1 MKNINNLTFGL
12 FNYPKRFWYRN
23 LKDIPIFIKRIF
35 FTLKH
40 GYSPVAQF
48 ETFEWFMDVMKEILT
63 NYRYNRMGSP
73 VVIDNFFDV
82 KEENPNDIANE
93 EAYNAILDR
102 MIILLD
108 LMDENNQ
115 LYNDMDWKEADKKK
129 EDAKNEFFKLFS
141 EQFYGLWD

>member
-1 MKNINNLTFGL
+1 MDTNKLSCGL
-12 FNYPKRFWYRN
+12 FMFRGKNWWRN
-23 LKDIPIFIKRIF
+23 LRDIPIFIKRIF

-73 VVIDNFFDV
+73 VVIDNFFDA
-82 KEENPNDIANE
+82 KEENPNDVVNE

-102 MIILLD
+102 MIVLLD
-108 LMDENNQ
+108 LMDEHNQ

>member
-1 MKNINNLTFGL
+1 MDANKLSCGL
-12 FNYPKRFWYRN
+12 FVFRGKNWWRN

-63 NYRYNRMGSP
+63 NYRYNRMGSL

-82 KEENPNDIANE
+82 KEENSNDIANE

-102 MIILLD
+102 MIVLLD
-108 LMDENNQ
+108 LMDEHNQ

>member
-1 MKNINNLTFGL
+1 MDANKLSCGL
-12 FNYPKRFWYRN
+12 FVFRGKNWWRN
-23 LKDIPIFIKRIF
+23 LRDIPIFIKRIF

-73 VVIDNFFDV
+73 IVIDNSFDV
-82 KEENPNDIANE
+82 VVNE
-93 EAYNAILDR
+93 EEYNAILDR
-102 MIILLD
+102 MIVLLD
-108 LMDENNQ
+108 LMDEHNQ

>member
-1 MKNINNLTFGL
+1 MQINFLVDCLYFVAKTGGEISKISL
-12 FNYPKRFWYRN
+12 FSSSAF
-23 LKDIPIFIKRIF
+23 F

-82 KEENPNDIANE
+82 KEENSNDFVNE

-102 MIILLD
+102 MIVLLD
-108 LMDENNQ
+108 LMDEHNQ

>member
-1 MKNINNLTFGL
+1 MDANKLYCGL
-12 FNYPKRFWYRN
+12 FVFRGKNWWRN

-73 VVIDNFFDV
+73 VVIDNFFDA
-82 KEENPNDIANE
+82 KEENSNDVVNE

-102 MIILLD
+102 MIVLLD
-108 LMDENNQ
+108 LMDEHNQ

>member
-1 MKNINNLTFGL
+1 MDANKLSCGL
-12 FNYPKRFWYRN
+12 FVFRGKNWWRN
-23 LKDIPIFIKRIF
+23 LRDIPIFIKRIF

-73 VVIDNFFDV
+73 VVIDNSFDV
-82 KEENPNDIANE
+82 VVNE
-93 EAYNAILDR
+93 EEYNTILDR
-102 MIILLD
+102 MIVLLD
-108 LMDENNQ
+108 LMDEHNQ

>member
-1 MKNINNLTFGL
+1 MDANKLSCGL
-12 FNYPKRFWYRN
+12 FVFRGKNWWRN

-82 KEENPNDIANE
+82 KEENSNDVVNE

-102 MIILLD
+102 MIVLLD
-108 LMDENNQ
+108 LMDEHNQ

-129 EDAKNEFFKLFS
+129 EDAKNEFFKMFS

>member
-1 MKNINNLTFGL
+1 MDANKLSCGL
-12 FNYPKRFWYRN
+12 FVFRGKNWWRN
-23 LKDIPIFIKRIF
+23 LRDIPIFIKRIF

-82 KEENPNDIANE
+82 KEENPNDVVNE

-102 MIILLD
+102 MIVLLD

-141 EQFYGLWD
+141 KYFYTLWD

>member
-1 MKNINNLTFGL
+1 MDANKLSCGL
-12 FNYPKRFWYRN
+12 FMFRGKNWWRN
-23 LKDIPIFIKRIF
+23 LRDIPIFIKRIF

-73 VVIDNFFDV
+73 VVIDNFFDA
-82 KEENPNDIANE
+82 KEENSNDVVNE

-102 MIILLD
+102 MIVLLD
-108 LMDENNQ
+108 LMDEHNQ

>member
-1 MKNINNLTFGL
+1 MNANKLSCGL
-12 FNYPKRFWYRN
+12 FVFRGKNWWRN

-63 NYRYNRMGSP
+63 NYRYHRMGSP

-82 KEENPNDIANE
+82 KEENPNDITNE

-141 EQFYGLWD
+141 KHFYTLWD

>member
-1 MKNINNLTFGL
+1 MDANKLYCGL
-12 FNYPKRFWYRN
+12 FVFRGKNWWRN

-82 KEENPNDIANE
+82 KEENSNDVVNE
-93 EAYNAILDR
+93 EEYNAILDR
-102 MIILLD
+102 MIVLLD
-108 LMDENNQ
+108 LMDEHNK

>member
-1 MKNINNLTFGL
+1 MDTNKLSCGL
-12 FNYPKRFWYRN
+12 FMFRGKNWWRN
-23 LKDIPIFIKRIF
+23 LRDIPIFIKRIF

-82 KEENPNDIANE
+82 KEENSNDVVNE

-102 MIILLD
+102 MIVLLD
-108 LMDENNQ
+108 LMDEHNQ

>member
-1 MKNINNLTFGL
+1 MNANKLSCGL
-12 FNYPKRFWYRN
+12 FVFRGKNWWRN
-23 LKDIPIFIKRIF
+23 LRDIPIFIKRIF

-82 KEENPNDIANE
+82 KEENSNDVVNE

-102 MIILLD
+102 MIVLLD

>member
-1 MKNINNLTFGL
+1 MDTNKLSCGL
-12 FNYPKRFWYRN
+12 FMFRGKNWWRN

-82 KEENPNDIANE
+82 KEENSNDVVNE

-102 MIILLD
+102 MIVLLD
-108 LMDENNQ
+108 LMDEHNQ

>member
-1 MKNINNLTFGL
+1 MDANKLSCGL
-12 FNYPKRFWYRN
+12 FMFRGKNWWRN
-23 LKDIPIFIKRIF
+23 LRDIPIFFQRIF

-48 ETFEWFMDVMKEILT
+48 ETFEWFIDVMKEVLI

-82 KEENPNDIANE
+82 KEENPNDVVNE

-102 MIILLD
+102 MIVLLD

-115 LYNDMDWKEADKKK
+115 LYNDMDWKDADKKK

>member
-1 MKNINNLTFGL
+1 MDANELSSGL
-12 FNYPKRFWYRN
+12 FVFRGKNWWRN

-73 VVIDNFFDV
+73 IVIDNFFDV
-82 KEENPNDIANE
+82 KEENSNDVVNE

-108 LMDENNQ
+108 LMDEHNQ

>member
-1 MKNINNLTFGL
+1 MNINKLSFGL
-12 FNYPKRFWYRN
+12 FTFHGKRWWRN

-35 FTLKH
+35 FVLKH
-40 GYSPVAQF
+40 GYSPVAQW
-48 ETFEWFMDVMKEILT
+48 EIYEWFMSVMKEILT

-82 KEENPNDIANE
+82 KEENPNDVVNE

-102 MIILLD
+102 MIVLLD

-141 EQFYGLWD
+141 EHFYEFWD

>member
-1 MKNINNLTFGL
+1 MDANKLSCGL
-12 FNYPKRFWYRN
+12 FVFRGKNWWRN

-82 KEENPNDIANE
+82 KEENSNDVVNE
-93 EAYNAILDR
+93 EEYNVILDR
-102 MIILLD
+102 MIVLLD
-108 LMDENNQ
+108 LMDEHNQ
-115 LYNDMDWKEADKKK
+115 LYNDMDWKDADKKK
-129 EDAKNEFFKLFS
+129 ENAKNEFFKLFS

>member
-1 MKNINNLTFGL
+1 MDANKLSCGL
-12 FNYPKRFWYRN
+12 FVFRGKKWWRN

-82 KEENPNDIANE
+82 KEENSNDVVNE
-93 EAYNAILDR
+93 EEYNAILDR
-102 MIILLD
+102 MIVLLD
-108 LMDENNQ
+108 LMDEHNQ

>member
-1 MKNINNLTFGL
+1 MDANKLSCGL
-12 FNYPKRFWYRN
+12 FVFRGKNWWRN

-82 KEENPNDIANE
+82 KEENSNDVANE
-93 EAYNAILDR
+93 GAYNAILNR
-102 MIILLD
+102 MIVLLD
-108 LMDENNQ
+108 LMDEHNQ

>member
-1 MKNINNLTFGL
+1 MDANKLSCGL
-12 FNYPKRFWYRN
+12 FVFRGKNWWRN
-23 LKDIPIFIKRIF
+23 LRDIPIFIKRIF

-48 ETFEWFMDVMKEILT
+48 ETFEWFMDVMKEIIT

-82 KEENPNDIANE
+82 KEENSNDVANE

-102 MIILLD
+102 MIVLLD
-108 LMDENNQ
+108 LMDEHNQ